1 MFFDKMESPE
11 HIAYTIICTII
22 TTIILFFIPNK
33 SNFDKRFFIPPICVL
48 LTKYILGD
56 WDIGYEWTIYDLL
69 FWIILPLISIGIITL
84 LQLVSNNFY

>member
-22 TTIILFFIPNK
+22 TTIILFFIP
-33 SNFDKRFFIPPICVL
+33 SISVL
-48 LTKYILGD
+48 LTKYILCD

-69 FWIILPLISIGIITL
+69 FWIILPLTSIGIITL